1 MTWGSAR
8 RGPRAGR
15 PCRAPCPRALGRH
28 QLRWT
33 GRGRAERE
41 GQGAGAD
48 WPCGQGAWP
57 HSRTQ
62 GIVKLTG
69 AGPVKGPLTHTF
81 SAPSFR
87 PATGALFP
95 KADSLGVSTD
105 PAPTPLSRP
114 SSPQDPPSW
123 PGSGASLPPKL
134 LPLLPFQAGHVEPP
148 PDEDALTPALGGTCW
163 TDGFWHLD
171 HSGPASARSL
181 PERKGRG
188 AGAVVGPSSLRVGTP
203 CPSSRPP
210 PLGLWGQETRQRWQS
225 SQEGQRDQVKGGK
238 PSLATPH

>member
-1 MTWGSAR
+1 MVSTCTLLHWSSPHPPLYPFILSRERGSETR
-8 RGPRAGR
+8 PRPFGSL
-15 PCRAPCPRALGRH
+15 PNPCPM
-28 QLRWT
+28 
-33 GRGRAERE
+33 GRG
-41 GQGAGAD
+41 QGLVESWQAG
-48 WPCGQGAWP
+48 WPSPHFPQCFCGSSHP
-57 HSRTQ
+57 
-62 GIVKLTG
+62 
-69 AGPVKGPLTHTF
+69 P
-81 SAPSFR
+81 
-87 PATGALFP
+87 
-95 KADSLGVSTD
+95 
-105 PAPTPLSRP
+105 PT
-114 SSPQDPPSW
+114 QDPPSW